1 MATLIELLA
10 PAKLNL
16 HLGIY
21 PGRDE
26 RGYHRADSV
35 MIGVALADRVSIA
48 PAERLTL
55 VTSVDCDVP

>member
-1 MATLIELLA
+1 MSAPIELRA

-26 RGYHRADSV
+26 RGYHLRRERKVTWAFIAWNKETRAAATKRSV
-35 MIGVALADRVSIA
+35 
-48 PAERLTL
+48 
-55 VTSVDCDVP
+55 